1 MSYVKSMSFWKNVI
15 DELDYRGISRK
26 EFAFSLGIN
35 KMTFQ
40 KSIERDNIPSADLA
54 LRISKAL
61 GVSLEYLLDMEEK
74 KEDEINSVEATNFYK
89 KYSSMIKELETLSQ
103 REVLAVT
110 QLINTL
116 SS

>member
-1 MSYVKSMSFWKNVI
+1 MSFWKNVI
-15 DELDYRGISRK
+15 DELEYRNISRK

-40 KSIERDNIPSADLA
+40 KAIERDNIPSADIA
-54 LRISKAL
+54 LKVSKLL
-61 GVSLEYLLDMEEK
+61 GVSLEHLLDMEEK
-74 KEDEINSVEATNFYK
+74 NDNQNIEINAFEATNFYK

-103 REVLAVT
+103 REIFAVT

>member
-1 MSYVKSMSFWKNVI
+1 MSFWKNVI
-15 DELDYRGISRK
+15 GELEYQGISRK
-26 EFAFSLGIN
+26 EFAFTLGIN

-40 KSIERDNIPSADLA
+40 KAIERDNIPSADVA

-74 KEDEINSVEATNFYK
+74 NDDEINSVEAEKFYK
-89 KYSSMIKELETLSQ
+89 KYGSMIQELETLSQ

-116 SS
+116 ST